1 MTRIWQNLVEAD
13 GADCLGQAFG
23 WQFSFLTGYGFV
35 RNGVYLTSTGSSSS
49 SLVKNNKKQ
58 PQNITEWFF
67 FPFSD
72 TPTGGSFS
80 CFHCANPE
88 DLISP

>member
-67 FPFSD
+67 SHFQTHPQ
-72 TPTGGSFS
+72 GEV
-80 CFHCANPE
+80 FHVSIARI
-88 DLISP
+88 LKI